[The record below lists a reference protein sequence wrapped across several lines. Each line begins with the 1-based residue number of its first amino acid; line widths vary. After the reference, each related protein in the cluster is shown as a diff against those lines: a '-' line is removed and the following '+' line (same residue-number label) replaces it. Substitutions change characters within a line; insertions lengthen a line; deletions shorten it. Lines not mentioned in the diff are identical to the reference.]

1 MFDFLVQ
8 GKYNFMEDVKKLL
21 CTMRRIPMNLFG
33 QEIGRADRVLPIPGN
48 KFVSFRT
55 KSKYLT
61 SMRTRLTPF
70 AKLLIVVVVVG
81 LGFLGYRALVSSGKL
96 GLVTDS
102 GPVTTEVAEQK
113 TDAPAEGNTKAPSN
127 SRQAFNYTP
136 KAPVNGVLKGV
147 VELGAAGFNS
157 FVVEIDQQKNWK
169 LQKAEWG
176 NSLVYDG
183 MASGK
188 DVTQTLK
195 QYIGGMLDF
204 GVTGKNIHF
213 VVSSGATKV
222 ESTQKII
229 KGIRSLGYV
238 VNTVTPE
245 QEAKLALKCVLP
257 PSYEGQSFV
266 VDIGSG
272 NTKVSWIEG
281 GQPKGIE
288 TYGAKYYVD
297 NTPDNEVYLDVRS
310 KAVQVP
316 ESKRKTCFIIGGVP
330 FTLAKEVR
338 QGEERY
344 TVLKAPGDYQ
354 PEGAKEK
361 CGLNIY
367 NAIVDATGCQQFVFD
382 WEANFTIGFL
392 LTL

>member
-1 MFDFLVQ
+1 
-8 GKYNFMEDVKKLL
+8 
-21 CTMRRIPMNLFG
+21 
-33 QEIGRADRVLPIPGN
+33 
-48 KFVSFRT
+48 
-55 KSKYLT
+55 
-61 SMRTRLTPF
+61 MRTRLTPF
-70 AKLLIVVVVVG
+70 AKLLIVIV
-81 LGFLGYRALVSSGKL
+81 LAAAAFFGYRALVSSGTI
-96 GLVTDS
+96 GGAADGGNT
-102 GPVTTEVAEQK
+102 PAERTEQQAE
-113 TDAPAEGNTKAPSN
+113 APAGQDAKAPSTA
-127 SRQAFNYTP
+127 RQAFNYTP
-136 KAPVNGVLKGV
+136 LAPVNGALKGV

-157 FVVEIDQQKNWK
+157 FVVEIDQKKNWK

-188 DVTQTLK
+188 EVTQTLK
-195 QYIGGMLDF
+195 QYIGGLLDY
-204 GVTGKNIHF
+204 GVGGKNIHF

-222 ESTQKII
+222 ESTQTII
-229 KGIRSLGYV
+229 KAIRSLGYV

-257 PSYEGQSFV
+257 PSYEGKAFV

-281 GQPKGIE
+281 GQPRGIE

-297 NTPDNEVYLDVRS
+297 NTSDNEVYLDARS
-310 KAVQVP
+310 KAAQVP
-316 ESKRKTCFIIGGVP
+316 DSKRSTCFIIGGVP

-344 TVLKAPGDYQ
+344 TPLKAPSEYQ

-367 NAIVDATGCQQFVFD
+367 NAIADATGCQQFIFD